1 MLTKQ
6 SFWYKVLFWDFPSVV
21 RTLSSLTGL
30 IWVLMVCILSVFV
43 FISSRLKAKGMESR
57 RSLSTWLM
65 LQRRWTGLQH
75 VSNTMSNIILII
87 LCLVPTT
94 WLVLNQALLNSPFV
108 PGDQPKTR
116 NDFEINR
123 CPQTDPP
130 FTNDPPACL
139 SYRILKQKSSP
150 VYEVNHVRI

>member
-1 MLTKQ
+1 
-6 SFWYKVLFWDFPSVV
+6 
-21 RTLSSLTGL
+21 
-30 IWVLMVCILSVFV
+30 
-43 FISSRLKAKGMESR
+43 
-57 RSLSTWLM
+57 
-65 LQRRWTGLQH
+65 
-75 VSNTMSNIILII
+75 MSNIILII
-87 LCLVPTT
+87 LYLVPTT

-116 NDFEINR
+116 IDFEINR